1 MPYYSGDLI
10 EEVISQNDIVDTVSE
25 YVTLKKRGRNYV
37 GLCPFHREKTPSFS
51 VSMDKQIF
59 KCFGCSEGG
68 NVISFIMKIENL
80 DFWDAVETLAE
91 RANIDT
97 ARYEVKAGP
106 GNRMDTAKKDL
117 KDTLFQ
123 INRDIGIF
131 YHDNLME
138 YLKEESNPVK
148 DYVKKRQFDMKT
160 LTKFGIGY
168 STGKKPLYDY
178 LIDKGYRKE
187 DIFASEVILPGK
199 NGIPYDRFHDRLMFP
214 IFDIRDRII
223 GFGGRS
229 FSPKVQEKIIP
240 KYLNSQEG
248 EIYHKGKTLYL
259 MNFAKREKLEN
270 IIIVEGYM
278 DAIALQKFGFPNAVA
293 SLGTALTENQAR
305 LIKKYTDNVIIGY
318 DQDEAGQD
326 AIMRGLDILANR
338 GLNVK
343 VLRLDRPDTKDP
355 DEYLNKYG
363 AQRLQN
369 CIDNAI
375 SLVEFKVLNL
385 EKKLDLNKDDDK
397 VRFFTGIAD
406 ILAKVDN
413 SIERELYLDKIIK
426 KYRDYG
432 ITQGPIIN
440 EVEKRIVKKNQA
452 DFVVDTQSIERK
464 RQLVTSVRKRQ
475 EQYIVALLLSKKPSI
490 QKQIFENITSED
502 IENQDVRQLFD
513 FILSLK
519 GEYDIN
525 KIDILSKI
533 QDEAMIKEITD
544 IMYIDISGYEESLLK
559 DVLKNKKKDKLFTR
573 RDEIIKRLS
582 EQISRDESEILNFEL
597 KQIMIELSKLK

>member
-10 EEVISQNDIVDTVSE
+10 EEVISQNDVVETISE

-97 ARYEVKAGP
+97 ARYEVNTGYSNK
-106 GNRMDTAKKDL
+106 MDTAKKDL
-117 KDTLFQ
+117 KDTLFK
-123 INRDIGIF
+123 INRDIGIY
-131 YHDNLME
+131 YHENLIE
-138 YLKEESNPVK
+138 YLKEEKNPVK
-148 DYVKKRQFDMKT
+148 DYVLERKFDMKT
-160 LTKFGIGY
+160 INKFGIGY
-168 STGKKPLYDY
+168 STGKRPLYDY
-178 LIDKGYRKE
+178 LIEKGYNKE
-187 DIFASEVILPGK
+187 EIFASEVILEGNNGK
-199 NGIPYDRFHDRLMFP
+199 PYDRFHDRLMFP
-214 IFDIRDRII
+214 IFDIRDRTI

-229 FSPKVQEKIIP
+229 FSPKVKEKLIP

-278 DAIALQKFGFPNAVA
+278 DAIALQKFGFTNAVA

-326 AIMRGLDILANR
+326 AIMRGLDILASR

-343 VLRLDRPDTKDP
+343 VLKLDREDAKDP

-363 AQRLQN
+363 AIRLQK
-369 CIDNAI
+369 CIDNAV

-385 EKKLDLNKDDDK
+385 EKRLNLNKDDDK
-397 VRFFTGIAD
+397 VKFFTGVAE
-406 ILAKVDN
+406 ILSKVEN

-426 KYRDYG
+426 KYKDYG

-440 EVEKRIVKKNQA
+440 EVEKRIAKKNQT
-452 DFVVDTQSIERK
+452 DLVIDMQSIERK
-464 RQLVTSVRKRQ
+464 RQLITNVRKRQ
-475 EQYIVALLLSKKPSI
+475 EQYIVALLLSKKVAI
-490 QKQIFENITSED
+490 QQEIFDNIQSSD
-502 IENQDVRQLFD
+502 IENEDVRKIFD

-519 GEYDIN
+519 DNYDIN
-525 KIDILSKI
+525 KMDILSKI

-559 DVLKNKKKDKLFTR
+559 DVLKNKNNDKLFTR
-573 RDEIIKRLS
+573 RDEIVKRLN
-582 EQISRDESEILNFEL
+582 EQISKDEGEILNFEL